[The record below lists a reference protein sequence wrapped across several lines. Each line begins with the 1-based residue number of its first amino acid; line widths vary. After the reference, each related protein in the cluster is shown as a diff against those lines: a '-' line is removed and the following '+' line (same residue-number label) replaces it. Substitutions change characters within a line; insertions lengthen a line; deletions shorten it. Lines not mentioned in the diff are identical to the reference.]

1 MRTILPAS
9 LAAAV
14 AIVTACSGVREKSFE
29 KDVEAYREEVGN
41 VGLAVAVVKD
51 GEIVYHKQFGVKNLQ
66 TQEPIA
72 EDDLFRIA
80 SISKS
85 FSATSIMQLKE
96 KGLVTLD
103 TDVSSLAGFPIRNPR
118 YPEKVITLEMLLSH
132 TSSLNDSEGY
142 FTLDAINPATNPDWA
157 NCYNEYAPGEGYE
170 YCNLNFNLVG
180 SFIEKLSG
188 ERFDQYVVNHIL
200 RPLGIE
206 GGYCVDSLDARKFVS
221 LYNYRDGQYVE
232 EPEAYEPRSERIAAY
247 RFGYDTPVFSP
258 TRHYTPCRPHRRH
271 ILHRPRLPD
280 SGSPR
285 CIRPMCS
292 YRCLHRIRYLWFCH
306 KWDAADIRY
315 MGVNGTTLP
324 VVAAVYG
331 TFKHFVCG
339 GVIYKQSLVAAVV
352 HVRVVGVARLEVRG
366 TVTAAEYAAYLDCGA
381 LRNVNHS
388 TSGHTLYVAGTV
400 CRAYLALHQIHYSRC
415 IVLVKVIQC

>member
-51 GEIVYHKQFGVKNLQ
+51 GKIVYHKQFGVKNLQ
-66 TQEPIA
+66 TQEPLA

-258 TRHYTPCRPHRRH
+258 TGGMKISALGLARYMMMHMGWGTAPDGTRIIGEDDARSMQTERSAPEHYGLALEHDFDRIPGVELVGHTGSAYGLRSAMFWA
-271 ILHRPRLPD
+271 PD
-280 SGSPR
+280 RSFGLVCISSGSYEEYDSDNSQILNEVLKR
-285 CIRPMCS
+285 L
-292 YRCLHRIRYLWFCH
+292 Y
-306 KWDAADIRY
+306 
-315 MGVNGTTLP
+315 
-324 VVAAVYG
+324 
-331 TFKHFVCG
+331 KHFC
-339 GVIYKQSLVAAVV
+339 
-352 HVRVVGVARLEVRG
+352 
-366 TVTAAEYAAYLDCGA
+366 
-381 LRNVNHS
+381 N
-388 TSGHTLYVAGTV
+388 
-400 CRAYLALHQIHYSRC
+400 
-415 IVLVKVIQC
+415 

>member
-142 FTLDAINPATNPDWA
+142 FTLDVSNPATNPDWA

-258 TRHYTPCRPHRRH
+258 TGGMKISALGLARYMMMHMGWGTAPDGTRIIGEEDARSMQTERSAPEHYGLALEHDFDRIPGVELVGHTGSAYGLRSAMFWA
-271 ILHRPRLPD
+271 PD
-280 SGSPR
+280 RSFGLVCISSGSYEEYDSDNSQILNEVLKR
-285 CIRPMCS
+285 L
-292 YRCLHRIRYLWFCH
+292 Y
-306 KWDAADIRY
+306 
-315 MGVNGTTLP
+315 
-324 VVAAVYG
+324 
-331 TFKHFVCG
+331 KHLC
-339 GVIYKQSLVAAVV
+339 
-352 HVRVVGVARLEVRG
+352 
-366 TVTAAEYAAYLDCGA
+366 
-381 LRNVNHS
+381 N
-388 TSGHTLYVAGTV
+388 
-400 CRAYLALHQIHYSRC
+400 
-415 IVLVKVIQC
+415 

>member
-142 FTLDAINPATNPDWA
+142 FTLDVINPATNPDWA

-258 TRHYTPCRPHRRH
+258 TGGMKISALGLARYMMMHMGWGTAPDGTRIIGEDDARSMQTERSAPEHYGLALEHDFDRIPGVELVGHTGSAYGLRSAMFWA
-271 ILHRPRLPD
+271 PD
-280 SGSPR
+280 RSFGLVCISSGSYEEYDSDNSQILNEVLKR
-285 CIRPMCS
+285 L
-292 YRCLHRIRYLWFCH
+292 Y
-306 KWDAADIRY
+306 
-315 MGVNGTTLP
+315 
-324 VVAAVYG
+324 
-331 TFKHFVCG
+331 KHFC
-339 GVIYKQSLVAAVV
+339 
-352 HVRVVGVARLEVRG
+352 
-366 TVTAAEYAAYLDCGA
+366 
-381 LRNVNHS
+381 N
-388 TSGHTLYVAGTV
+388 
-400 CRAYLALHQIHYSRC
+400 
-415 IVLVKVIQC
+415 

>member
-258 TRHYTPCRPHRRH
+258 TGGMKISALGLARYMMMHMGWGTAPDGTRIIGEEDARSMQTERSAPDHYGLALEHDFDRIPGVELVGHTGSAYGLRSAMFWA
-271 ILHRPRLPD
+271 PD
-280 SGSPR
+280 RSFGLVCISSGSYEEYDSDNSQILNEVLKR
-285 CIRPMCS
+285 L
-292 YRCLHRIRYLWFCH
+292 Y
-306 KWDAADIRY
+306 
-315 MGVNGTTLP
+315 
-324 VVAAVYG
+324 
-331 TFKHFVCG
+331 KHFC
-339 GVIYKQSLVAAVV
+339 
-352 HVRVVGVARLEVRG
+352 
-366 TVTAAEYAAYLDCGA
+366 
-381 LRNVNHS
+381 N
-388 TSGHTLYVAGTV
+388 
-400 CRAYLALHQIHYSRC
+400 
-415 IVLVKVIQC
+415 

>member
-258 TRHYTPCRPHRRH
+258 TGGMKISALGLARYMMMHMGWGTAPDGTRIIGEEDARSMQTERSAPEHYGLALEHDFDRIPGVELVGHTGSAYGLRSAMFWA
-271 ILHRPRLPD
+271 PD
-280 SGSPR
+280 RSFGLVCISSGSYEEYDSDNSQILNEVLKR
-285 CIRPMCS
+285 L
-292 YRCLHRIRYLWFCH
+292 Y
-306 KWDAADIRY
+306 
-315 MGVNGTTLP
+315 
-324 VVAAVYG
+324 
-331 TFKHFVCG
+331 KHFC
-339 GVIYKQSLVAAVV
+339 
-352 HVRVVGVARLEVRG
+352 
-366 TVTAAEYAAYLDCGA
+366 
-381 LRNVNHS
+381 N
-388 TSGHTLYVAGTV
+388 
-400 CRAYLALHQIHYSRC
+400 
-415 IVLVKVIQC
+415 

>member
-103 TDVSSLAGFPIRNPR
+103 TDVSSLAGSPIRNPR

-142 FTLDAINPATNPDWA
+142 FTLDAINPAANPDWA

-258 TRHYTPCRPHRRH
+258 TGGMKISALGLARYMMMHMGWGTAPDGTWIIGEEDARSMQTERSAPEHYGLALEHDFDRIPGVELVGHTGSAYGLRSAMFWA
-271 ILHRPRLPD
+271 PD
-280 SGSPR
+280 RSFGLVCISSGSYEEYDSDNSQILNEVLKR
-285 CIRPMCS
+285 L
-292 YRCLHRIRYLWFCH
+292 Y
-306 KWDAADIRY
+306 
-315 MGVNGTTLP
+315 
-324 VVAAVYG
+324 
-331 TFKHFVCG
+331 KHFC
-339 GVIYKQSLVAAVV
+339 
-352 HVRVVGVARLEVRG
+352 
-366 TVTAAEYAAYLDCGA
+366 
-381 LRNVNHS
+381 N
-388 TSGHTLYVAGTV
+388 
-400 CRAYLALHQIHYSRC
+400 
-415 IVLVKVIQC
+415 